1 MPEPPYREGDR
12 VAVLSLEGVN
22 LRVVE
27 DHVRNVEGVPGQ
39 DEWVV
44 TTRGGTEVTVDIE
57 GEGGILVPVDPE
69 IAAEFFVR
77 GKSFLV
83 EPAIG
88 PRQDKKL
95 DQGIERGEGRSRGR
109 GV

>member
-39 DEWVV
+39 DAMAL
-44 TTRGGTEVTVDIE
+44 R
-57 GEGGILVPVDPE
+57 
-69 IAAEFFVR
+69 
-77 GKSFLV
+77 
-83 EPAIG
+83 
-88 PRQDKKL
+88 
-95 DQGIERGEGRSRGR
+95 
-109 GV
+109 